1 MTTRH
6 LKIFLEV
13 YTQGNMTAAA
23 EQLYMS
29 QPSVSQAIRD
39 LEEHYGVPLF
49 ERLYHKL
56 YPTPSGEKLF
66 RYAGHI
72 LGLFRELEDNLQEEM
87 KYQTLRVG
95 CFFTAGMMAP
105 AWLRRFRTDNPGCE
119 VQMHVWKGAELRR
132 LLRESKLDL
141 AILEEDPEN
150 KDLIQEPFRADR
162 LVIVASPDHP
172 LTHRQ
177 QVLPADL
184 AREPLLLREG
194 GSGVRDQFEKQM
206 RRAGLEISPVWQ
218 SSSSLVLLHAVREG
232 EGLAVLP
239 YELARDALDRE
250 QVAEVR
256 VSGLNLRRRI
266 AVTYH
271 RDKYITPSM
280 RSFIEIVK
288 TGA

>member
-6 LKIFLEV
+6 LKIFREV
-13 YTQGNMTAAA
+13 YTQGSMTAAA

-29 QPSVSQAIRD
+29 QPSVSQAIRE

-49 ERLYHKL
+49 ERLYHRL
-56 YPTPSGEKLF
+56 YPTPSGDKLF

-72 LGLFRELEDNLQEEM
+72 LGLMRELEDNLQEEA
-87 KYQTLRVG
+87 KYQTLKVG

-105 AWLRRFRTDNPGCE
+105 AWLRRFREANPACE
-119 VQMHVWKGAELRR
+119 VHMQVWKGAELKR

-141 AILEEDPEN
+141 AVLEEDPEST
-150 KDLIQEPFRADR
+150 DFIQEPFREDR
-162 LVIVASPDHP
+162 LVVVAPPGHP
-172 LTHRQ
+172 LTRRK
-177 QVLPADL
+177 QVMPADL

-206 RRAGLEISPVWQ
+206 RRAGLEMLPAWQ
-218 SSSSLVLLHAVREG
+218 SASSLVLLHAVREG

-266 AVTYH
+266 ALTYH

-280 RSFIEIVK
+280 RSFMEIVK
-288 TGA
+288 AM